1 MGWYDRIGKIAGG
14 FVDLGAEVVE
24 LGFDTAKAFV
34 VEDEYDGVA
43 ATVNGILK
51 ENLIKGVLGTAFG
64 PEGGIGSIIEAIP
77 EEARAPVR
85 QFVVPVLG
93 QIDAL
98 QDEYIERPLATA
110 ALVYGMSG
118 GLGNILNPVKG
129 IQAIAD
135 TDSWQTAWRI
145 ASTGIAGEYERRG
158 IDFDLSKIPEAD
170 QEIFT
175 KALSLGRAG
184 AFALEG
190 TDLLNP
196 QSAVEASQSA
206 YFNLVSGSIDF
217 AETIFLDPLLIVGK
231 PYQLARAGKLA
242 TSGSRGL
249 DVAQSLRRSKRSD
262 LTPSYTLMP
271 QRGEKLPISFKLT
284 PDQRSTF
291 TSRRADQVVK
301 SKNWGKIN
309 NLIYAGTKFDD
320 LGISDQALNRRL
332 DNVNDSLERG
342 TVEYEELISQRAGE
356 IRREIGENKID
367 QDTALGLARA
377 TNETMRSNH
386 YRYMMGDHK
395 AAGEAAKAAEDFG
408 ERVNDIGSKLDEL
421 DELTGEM
428 DRYRSEL
435 AGRSASRER
444 KLEQGKEFNED
455 TFDKNLQQI
464 GRNLGAAAERRNTL
478 VREISDALP
487 GGDEWDF
494 GFVFD
499 LKTKYDSVQIEDLS
513 SKSPISTYGDDVGK
527 FFRENIREDADLVSA
542 AVNRWMLDGLGS
554 LDELPRKAAEGV
566 PETITR
572 LLRERK
578 TVDRQIYAPLSVRA
592 NNSISGTAAKVYES
606 AAKGIKGRRRVQN
619 FAEKTTQRFFIVD
632 DMVQAGNQFD
642 RMVRDFQRVG
652 GGLLSDAEAGRLLSQ
667 WQRLGGLEAANQRQA
682 MLLGTID
689 EFNKRFAQ
697 RAVDEG
703 VIDVADMK
711 KFAGELSKR
720 YHAANSMLVRAKP
733 SGKFGASDRSR
744 VAIRDGDTITQID
757 VPLSPRQLAGSLL
770 MPRYDLLDEAFSYV
784 SKGGIKGRLRNSGFA
799 EDIRKVR
806 KGAIRPVDGVMAA
819 WRPAVLLRPAWPM
832 RVVGDEALRVMSVVG
847 AIPQLRAMISGSS
860 DFRVELLRRRGIDPE
875 SAVLTK
881 MRKRLDDEDPGIV
894 LPDEASS
901 ASAND
906 TYLAYRTK
914 YGDDAIQS
922 LYEAEVKE
930 QWGRYNRA
938 KGIAIRSGLGFAL
951 LGPGGAIGAAA
962 IGYASASKTARRL
975 ASRQLGET
983 YGSTLRLE
991 ANRLLKEADAS
1002 GVENAESLRAAA
1014 NLLLARE
1021 KSLKRVMK
1029 DYGIDKADPNYETL
1043 EVADAAGARLQE
1055 AGRSPFLINGVLVR
1069 NAVGED
1075 NVAAEAI
1082 TRRVSADRSSQA
1094 LLKGASDRA
1103 QEALEPEFFDYIS
1116 LTSKNVEEF
1125 NRAWDKTVNRQWRV
1139 TGNELSH
1146 ERKYL
1151 EQVWSPA
1158 TSKDEYITNLSR
1170 FLRTPDGKKI
1180 LEQLRVP
1187 KSEDAFAGFVQ
1198 AVFETTNQILPQFRA
1213 NGQRIGNFD
1222 SYRNSLRNGT
1232 EISWREID
1240 ATRKEMPPALVREI
1254 DADLEMNQTVGNVA
1268 GVTTKA
1274 EGTKRIGEMV
1284 NEAYKVLGTLPTDH
1298 LARLPF
1304 FRASYEREM
1313 AKRLSSYIDPETGE
1327 YVFKGDT
1334 MQSVIDRVE
1343 ASARE
1348 SALKDVRFLL
1358 YDLTENTRTQESL
1371 SNLMPFLG
1379 AWQEVFS
1386 RWGHITKENPAY
1398 VARVLDNFNSIPIQE
1413 DDEGNRFMV
1422 VRAPEFLKDMPGG
1435 SGLLKAFAGQELRFS
1450 QDAMSMIS
1458 AGGPGF
1464 GPIAT
1469 IPMTQIAIEEPSLR
1483 EAFDYLWPY
1492 GLPQGESFTERSLGQ
1507 LMPAW
1512 TKRAASYLAGGDE
1525 MERMS
1530 LSIARDRIVTLRQT
1544 PATEPEYDSLYAQ
1557 YLATPEGRVELHRD
1571 IRESS
1576 KALMLART
1584 FASMAMPTSM
1594 MVQSPYNYYIEE
1606 LRKYQEEDPKTATDR
1621 FLAEFGEEYFGI
1633 VQRTTKSGNGV
1644 MPVIESWENFQKFQP
1659 LVEAYPEV
1667 GGLITAAVGS
1677 DKAQKFNEAVYR
1689 RQQSDT
1695 IGPGSDVKQRERIS
1709 LEDFIDGP
1717 DVKEGWEAYRAMMD
1731 IRDNELRR
1739 RGEMGMSTSLQAKT
1753 NVDVKAYYQASM
1765 LDLQQKHSS
1774 WWTEFNVQDR
1784 LATSRK
1790 MAGLR
1795 KVVADQVL
1803 MEREDIQILS
1813 MYLDDREI
1821 VQNELRARKDAGG
1834 SANLDAQSNADVN
1847 LYWEAIRLKYSDIE
1861 EFKDVYNRF
1870 LNNDTVLENTW
1881 GEA

>member
-1 MGWYDRIGKIAGG
+1 MAWYDRIGKIVGG
-14 FVDLGAEVVE
+14 FADLGAEVGE
-24 LGFDTAKAFV
+24 LTFDIVKAPF

-51 ENLIKGVLGTAFG
+51 ENLIKGVLGSAFG
-64 PEGGIGSIIEAIP
+64 PEGGIGSTIGAIP
-77 EEARAPVR
+77 EEVRSPIR

-98 QDEYIERPLATA
+98 QDKYIERPLATA

-135 TDSWQTAWRI
+135 TDSWETAWRI

-231 PYQLARAGKLA
+231 PYQAARAGKLA

-249 DVAQSLRRSKRSD
+249 DVAQGLRRSKRSD

-271 QRGEKLPISFKLT
+271 QRGEKLPISFRLT
-284 PDQRSTF
+284 PDQMSTF
-291 TSRRADQVVK
+291 TARRADEVIE

-309 NLIYAGTKFDD
+309 NLIYAGTKFDE
-320 LGISDQALNRRL
+320 LGISDQAINRRL
-332 DNVNDSLERG
+332 DDVNDSLEKG

-386 YRYMMGDHK
+386 YRYMMGDHN
-395 AAGEAAKAAEDFG
+395 AAREAAEAATEFG
-408 ERVNDIGSKLDEL
+408 NRVTDIGPKLDEL
-421 DELTGEM
+421 DELTGDM

-435 AGRSASRER
+435 AEKKTEREQI
-444 KLEQGKEFNED
+444 LEEGKEFDEGI
-455 TFDKNLQQI
+455 FDQNLQQI
-464 GRNLGAAAERRNTL
+464 GRDLGAVAERRNTL
-478 VREISDALP
+478 LGEISDALP

-494 GFVFD
+494 GFVLD
-499 LKTKYDSVQIEDLS
+499 LKTKYDSSQIKNLS
-513 SKSPISTYGDDVGK
+513 SKSPISTYGDDVAD
-527 FFRENIREDADLVSA
+527 FFTANMREDADLVSA

-554 LDELPRKAAEGV
+554 LDELRGAQDL
-566 PETITR
+566 PETIAR

-578 TVDRQIYAPLSVRA
+578 TLDRQIYAPLSVRA

-632 DMVQAGNQFD
+632 DMLQSNNQFD
-642 RMVRDFQRVG
+642 RMIRDFQRVG
-652 GGLLSDAEAGRLLSQ
+652 GDLLSDAEADRLLSQ

-703 VIDVADMK
+703 LIDVADMK
-711 KFAGELSKR
+711 AFAEELGKR

-744 VAIRDGDTITQID
+744 LDFKDPYSGERIRSD

-784 SKGGIKGRLRNSGFA
+784 SKGGIRGRLRNSGFA
-799 EDIRKVR
+799 EDIRKLR
-806 KGAIRPVDGVMAA
+806 KGAIRPVDAVMAA

-860 DFRVELLRRRGIDPE
+860 DYRVELLRRRGIDPE
-875 SAVLTK
+875 SAVLEK
-881 MRKRLDDEDPGIV
+881 MRGSLDGVDGLE
-894 LPDEASS
+894 
-901 ASAND
+901 AND
-906 TYLAYRTK
+906 VYLRYREK
-914 YGDDAIQS
+914 FGDDAIQS
-922 LYEAEVKE
+922 LYEAEIKE
-930 QWGRYNRA
+930 QWGKYNRA

-975 ASRQLGET
+975 AARQLGET

-991 ANRLLKEADAS
+991 ANRLLKEADA
-1002 GVENAESLRAAA
+1002 GKAENAESLRAAA

-1021 KSLKRVMK
+1021 KSLKQVMK
-1029 DYGIDKADPNYETL
+1029 DYGIDKADPNYEAL

-1094 LLKGASDRA
+1094 LLRGASDKA

-1116 LTSKNVEEF
+1116 LTSKNAEEF
-1125 NRAWDKTVNRQWRV
+1125 NRAWNKTVNRQWRV

-1151 EQVWSPA
+1151 EQVWSSA
-1158 TSKDEYITNLSR
+1158 TSIDEYKANLTR
-1170 FLRTPDGKKI
+1170 FLRTSDGKKI

-1187 KSEDAFAGFVQ
+1187 KSEAAFKAFVD
-1198 AVFETTNQILPQFRA
+1198 AVFDTTNQILPQFRE
-1213 NGQRIGNFD
+1213 NGQRVANFD
-1222 SYRNSLRNGT
+1222 SYRESLRNGT
-1232 EISWREID
+1232 EIRWSEID
-1240 ATRKEMPPALVREI
+1240 ATRKEMPPALVREL
-1254 DADLEMNQTVGNVA
+1254 DTDLAMNQTVGNVA

-1274 EGTKRIGEMV
+1274 ESTKRIGQMV

-1313 AKRLSSYIDPETGE
+1313 AKRLSSYIDSETGE

-1334 MQSVIDRVE
+1334 MQSVINRIE
-1343 ASARE
+1343 SSARE
-1348 SALKDVRFLL
+1348 AALKDVRYLL
-1358 YDLTENTRTQESL
+1358 YDLTEHTRTQESL

-1386 RWGHITKENPAY
+1386 RWGTITKENPAY
-1398 VARVLDNFNSIPIQE
+1398 VARVLDNFNSIPVQE

-1422 VRAPEFLKDMPGG
+1422 VRAPEFLKNMPGG

-1530 LSIARDRIVTLRQT
+1530 LSVARDRIVTLRQT
-1544 PATEPEYDSLYAQ
+1544 PATDPEYDSLYAQ

-1584 FASMAMPTSM
+1584 FASIAMPTSM

-1606 LRKYQEEDPKTATDR
+1606 LRKYQEEDPRTATDR
-1621 FLAEFGEEYFGI
+1621 FLEEFGEEYFGI

-1695 IGPGSDVKQRERIS
+1695 IGPGSDVKQRERVS

-1717 DVKEGWEAYRAMMD
+1717 DIKEGWEAYRAMMD

-1753 NVDVKAYYQASM
+1753 NADVKAYYQASM
-1765 LDLQQKHSS
+1765 LDLQQKHPS
-1774 WWTEFNVQDR
+1774 WWTEFNVQDKLSAAR
-1784 LATSRK
+1784 R

-1795 KVVADQVL
+1795 AVVANPVL

-1821 VQNELRARKDAGG
+1821 VENELQARKDAGG
-1834 SANLDAQSNADVN
+1834 SANLNAQSNADVN

-1861 EFKDVYNRF
+1861 EFKDVYNRY

>member
-1 MGWYDRIGKIAGG
+1 MGWYDRIGKIVGG
-14 FVDLGAEVVE
+14 FADLGAEVGE
-24 LGFDTAKAFV
+24 LTFDIVKAPF

-51 ENLIKGVLGTAFG
+51 ENLIKGVLGSAFG
-64 PEGGIGSIIEAIP
+64 PEGGIGSTIGAIP
-77 EEARAPVR
+77 EEVRSPIR

-98 QDEYIERPLATA
+98 QDKYIERPLATA

-135 TDSWQTAWRI
+135 TDSWETAWRI

-249 DVAQSLRRSKRSD
+249 DVAQGLRRSKRSD

-271 QRGEKLPISFKLT
+271 QRGEKLPISFRLT
-284 PDQRSTF
+284 PDQMSTF
-291 TSRRADQVVK
+291 TARRADEVIE

-309 NLIYAGTKFDD
+309 NLIYAGTKLEK
-320 LGISDQALNRRL
+320 LGISDQAINRRL
-332 DNVNDSLERG
+332 DDVNDSLERG
-342 TVEYEELISQRAGE
+342 TVEYEELINQRAGE

-386 YRYMMGDHK
+386 YRYMMGDHN
-395 AAGEAAKAAEDFG
+395 AANKAAEAAT
-408 ERVNDIGSKLDEL
+408 EYAEKVTDIGPKLDEL
-421 DELTGEM
+421 DELTAEM
-428 DRYRSEL
+428 NQYRSEL
-435 AGRSASRER
+435 VGRRASRER
-444 KLEQGKEFNED
+444 KLEQGKEFDED
-455 TFDKNLQQI
+455 IFDQNLQEI
-464 GRNLGAAAERRNTL
+464 GRNLGAVAERRNTL
-478 VREISDALP
+478 LGEISDALP

-494 GFVFD
+494 GFVLD
-499 LKTKYDSVQIEDLS
+499 LKTKYDSSQVKNLS
-513 SKSPISTYGDDVGK
+513 DNSLINTYGGDVGK
-527 FFRENIREDADLVSA
+527 FFAENMREKADLVSA
-542 AVNRWMLDGLGS
+542 AVDRWMLDGLGS
-554 LDELPRKAAEGV
+554 LDELRGAQDL
-566 PETITR
+566 PETIAR
-572 LLRERK
+572 LLRERQ
-578 TVDRQIYAPLSVRA
+578 TLNRQVYAPLSVRA

-632 DMVQAGNQFD
+632 DMLQANNQFE
-642 RMVRDFQRVG
+642 RMIRDFQRVG
-652 GGLLSDAEAGRLLSQ
+652 GDLLSDAEADRLLSQ

-689 EFNKRFAQ
+689 NFNKRFAQ

-703 VIDVADMK
+703 LIDVADMK
-711 KFAGELSKR
+711 AFAEELGKR
-720 YHAANSMLVRAKP
+720 YHAANSMLVRGKP
-733 SGKFGASDRSR
+733 SGKFGASDSSR
-744 VAIRDGDTITQID
+744 LEFMEDGKPIRLD

-799 EDIRKVR
+799 EDIRQAR
-806 KGAIRPVDGVMAA
+806 KGAIRGVDAVMAA

-860 DFRVELLRRRGIDPE
+860 DYRVELLRRRGIDPE
-875 SAVLTK
+875 SAVLEK
-881 MRKRLDDEDPGIV
+881 MRGSLDGVDGLE
-894 LPDEASS
+894 
-901 ASAND
+901 AND
-906 TYLAYRTK
+906 VYLRYREK
-914 YGDDAIQS
+914 FGDDAIQS
-922 LYEAEVKE
+922 LYEAEIKE
-930 QWGRYNRA
+930 QWGKYNRA

-962 IGYASASKTARRL
+962 ISYAAASKTARRL

-991 ANRLLKEADAS
+991 ANRLLKEADAAKA
-1002 GVENAESLRAAA
+1002 ENAESLRAAA

-1021 KSLKRVMK
+1021 KSLKQVMK
-1029 DYGIDKADPNYETL
+1029 DYGIDKADPNYEAL

-1094 LLKGASDRA
+1094 LLRGASDRA

-1116 LTSKNVEEF
+1116 LTSKNAEEF
-1125 NRAWDKTVNRQWRV
+1125 NRAWNKTVNRQWRV

-1151 EQVWSPA
+1151 EQVWSSA
-1158 TSKDEYITNLSR
+1158 TSKDEYIVNLSR
-1170 FLRTPDGKKI
+1170 FLRTSDGKKI

-1187 KSEDAFAGFVQ
+1187 KSEEAFAAFVES
-1198 AVFETTNQILPQFRA
+1198 VFETTNQILPQFRG
-1213 NGQRIGNFD
+1213 NGQRVANFD
-1222 SYRNSLRNGT
+1222 SYRESLRNGT
-1232 EISWREID
+1232 EIRWSEID
-1240 ATRKEMPPALVREI
+1240 ATRKEMPPALVREL
-1254 DADLEMNQTVGNVA
+1254 DTDLAMNQTVGNVA

-1274 EGTKRIGEMV
+1274 ESTKRIGQMV

-1334 MQSVIDRVE
+1334 MQSVINRVE

-1348 SALKDVRFLL
+1348 AALKDVRYLL
-1358 YDLTENTRTQESL
+1358 YDLTEHTRTQESL

-1386 RWGHITKENPAY
+1386 RWGTITKENPAY
-1398 VARVLDNFNSIPIQE
+1398 VARVLDNFNSIPVQE

-1422 VRAPEFLKDMPGG
+1422 VRAPEFLKNMPGG

-1492 GLPQGESFTERSLGQ
+1492 GLPQGESFTERSLNQ

-1530 LSIARDRIVTLRQT
+1530 LSVARDRIVTLRQT
-1544 PATEPEYDSLYAQ
+1544 PATDPEYDSLYAQ

-1594 MVQSPYNYYIEE
+1594 MVQSPYNYHIEE
-1606 LRKYQEEDPKTATDR
+1606 LRKYQEEDPRTATDR

-1695 IGPGSDVKQRERIS
+1695 IGPGSDVKQRERVS

-1717 DVKEGWEAYRAMMD
+1717 DIKEGWEAYRAMMD

-1753 NVDVKAYYQASM
+1753 NADVKAYYQASM

-1784 LATSRK
+1784 LAASRK

-1795 KVVADQVL
+1795 QVVANQVL

-1821 VQNELRARKDAGG
+1821 VENELRARKDAGG
-1834 SANLDAQSNADVN
+1834 SANLNAQSNADVN

>member
-1 MGWYDRIGKIAGG
+1 MSK
-14 FVDLGAEVVE
+14 V
-24 LGFDTAKAFV
+24 
-34 VEDEYDGVA
+34 
-43 ATVNGILK
+43 
-51 ENLIKGVLGTAFG
+51 
-64 PEGGIGSIIEAIP
+64 P
-77 EEARAPVR
+77 EE
-85 QFVVPVLG
+85 
-93 QIDAL
+93 
-98 QDEYIERPLATA
+98 
-110 ALVYGMSG
+110 
-118 GLGNILNPVKG
+118 
-129 IQAIAD
+129 
-135 TDSWQTAWRI
+135 
-145 ASTGIAGEYERRG
+145 
-158 IDFDLSKIPEAD
+158 D

-175 KALSLGRAG
+175 KALGLGRAG
-184 AFALEG
+184 AFGLAS

-196 QSAVEASQSA
+196 QSAVEATQSW
-206 YFNLVSGSIDF
+206 YFNLVSGPIDF
-217 AETIFLDPLLIVGK
+217 LETVFLDPLLLLGK
-231 PYQLARAGKLA
+231 PFQAVRAGKLA

-284 PDQRSTF
+284 PDQMSTF
-291 TSRRADQVVK
+291 TARRADEVIE

-309 NLIYAGTKFDD
+309 NLIYAGTKFDE

-332 DNVNDSLERG
+332 DDVNDSLERG

-386 YRYMMGDHK
+386 YRYMVGDHN
-395 AAGEAAKAAEDFG
+395 AAREAAEAAAEFG
-408 ERVNDIGSKLDEL
+408 NRVTDVGPKLDEL
-421 DELTGEM
+421 DELTGDM

-435 AGRSASRER
+435 AEKKTEREQI
-444 KLEQGKEFNED
+444 LEEGKEFDED
-455 TFDKNLQQI
+455 IFDQNLQQI
-464 GRNLGAAAERRNTL
+464 GRDLGAVAERRNTL
-478 VREISDALP
+478 LGEISDALP

-494 GFVFD
+494 GFVLD
-499 LKTKYDSVQIEDLS
+499 LKTKYDSSQIKNLS
-513 SKSPISTYGDDVGK
+513 SKSPISTYGDDVAD
-527 FFRENIREDADLVSA
+527 FFTANMREDADLVSA

-554 LDELPRKAAEGV
+554 LDELRGAQDL
-566 PETITR
+566 PETIAR
-572 LLRERK
+572 LLRERH
-578 TVDRQIYAPLSVRA
+578 TLDRQVYAPLSVRA

-632 DMVQAGNQFD
+632 DMLQSGNQFD
-642 RMVRDFQRVG
+642 RMIRDFQRVG
-652 GGLLSDAEAGRLLSQ
+652 GDLLSDAEADRLLSQ
-667 WQRLGGLEAANQRQA
+667 WQRLGGLEAANQRQT
-682 MLLGTID
+682 MLIGTIK

-703 VIDVADMK
+703 LIDVADMK
-711 KFAGELSKR
+711 EFAEELGNR
-720 YHAANSMLVRAKP
+720 YNAANSMLVRAKP

-744 VAIRDGDTITQID
+744 LDFKDPYSGERIRSD

-799 EDIRKVR
+799 EDIRQAR
-806 KGAIRPVDGVMAA
+806 KGAIRGVDAVMAA

-860 DFRVELLRRRGIDPE
+860 DYRVELLRRRGIDPE
-875 SAVLTK
+875 SMVLEK
-881 MRKRLDDEDPGIV
+881 MRGSLDGVDGLE
-894 LPDEASS
+894 
-901 ASAND
+901 AND
-906 TYLAYRTK
+906 VYLRYREK
-914 YGDDAIQS
+914 FGDDAIQS
-922 LYEAEVKE
+922 LYEAEIKE
-930 QWGRYNRA
+930 QWGKYNRA

-991 ANRLLKEADAS
+991 ANRLLKEADTGKA
-1002 GVENAESLRAAA
+1002 ENAESLRAAA

-1021 KSLKRVMK
+1021 KSLKQVMK
-1029 DYGIDKADPNYETL
+1029 DYGIDKADPNYEAL

-1094 LLKGASDRA
+1094 LLRGASNRA

-1116 LTSKNVEEF
+1116 LTSKNAEEF
-1125 NRAWDKTVNRQWRV
+1125 NRAWNKTVNRQWRV

-1151 EQVWSPA
+1151 EQVWSSA
-1158 TSKDEYITNLSR
+1158 TSKDEYVANLTR
-1170 FLRTPDGKKI
+1170 FLRTSDGKKI

-1187 KSEDAFAGFVQ
+1187 KSEAAFGSFVD
-1198 AVFETTNQILPQFRA
+1198 AVFETTNQILPQFRKIDSETRQLA
-1213 NGQRIGNFD
+1213 GFRAPSLDEFKKMAERGKLRQATGRDLPSEEFAINPIELGRINRYSEDDIAHFYMFRRRGNELGYQEYLEDLAELDASGRIGSFD
-1222 SYRNSLRNGT
+1222 SYRESLRNGK
-1232 EISWREID
+1232 EIRWSEID
-1240 ATRKEMPPALVREI
+1240 ATRKEMPPELVREL
-1254 DADLEMNQTVGNVA
+1254 DTDLAMNQTVGNVA

-1274 EGTKRIGEMV
+1274 QSTKRIGQIV
-1284 NEAYKVLGTLPTDH
+1284 NEAYNVLGTLPTDH

-1334 MQSVIDRVE
+1334 MQSVINRVE

-1348 SALKDVRFLL
+1348 AALKDVRYLL
-1358 YDLTENTRTQESL
+1358 YDLTEHTRTQESL

-1386 RWGHITKENPAY
+1386 RWGSITKENPAY
-1398 VARVLDNFNSIPIQE
+1398 VARVLDNFNSIPVQE

-1422 VRAPEFLKDMPGG
+1422 VRAPEFLKNMPGG

-1469 IPMTQIAIEEPSLR
+1469 IPMTQIVVEEPSLR

-1492 GLPQGESFTERSLGQ
+1492 GLPQGKSFTERSLNQ

-1512 TKRAASYLAGGDE
+1512 TKRAKSYLAGGDE

-1530 LSIARDRIVTLRQT
+1530 LSVARDRIVTLRQT

-1584 FASMAMPTSM
+1584 FASMTMPTSM
-1594 MVQSPYNYYIEE
+1594 MVQSPYNYHIEE
-1606 LRKYQEEDPKTATDR
+1606 LRKYQEEDPETATDR

-1644 MPVIESWENFQKFQP
+1644 LSVIDSWENFQKFQP

-1667 GGLITAAVGS
+1667 GSLITAAAGS

-1695 IGPGSDVKQRERIS
+1695 IGPGSDVKQRERVS

-1717 DVKEGWEAYRAMMD
+1717 DIKEGWEAYRAMMD

-1753 NVDVKAYYQASM
+1753 NADVKAYYQASM

-1774 WWTEFNVQDR
+1774 WWTEFNIQDK

-1795 KVVADQVL
+1795 EVVGNQVL
-1803 MEREDIQILS
+1803 MEREEIQILS

-1821 VQNELRARKDAGG
+1821 VENELRARKDAGG
-1834 SANLDAQSNADVN
+1834 SANLNAQSNADVN

-1861 EFKDVYNRF
+1861 EFKDVYNRY